1 MKQATKYIIISVLA
15 LLPISAAIMAYTA
28 SSQLSIHNP
37 NHTECHHSDNGKNRA
52 ILNILSVQTPYIVT
66 TQENPINFLV
76 RSVSKNNFSFQ
87 YKQVLLCA
95 NLNLFVTYKNV
106 RNYLSQLLSQRHSK
120 GHYQYTLCQMRI

>member
-1 MKQATKYIIISVLA
+1 MKQAVKYIIISVLA

-37 NHTECHHSDNGKNRA
+37 CHTECHHSDNGKDMA

-66 TQENPINFLV
+66 SQENPINFLV

-87 YKQVLLCA
+87 YKQDLLCT
-95 NLNLFVTYKNV
+95 NLNLFVT
-106 RNYLSQLLSQRHSK
+106 
-120 GHYQYTLCQMRI
+120 